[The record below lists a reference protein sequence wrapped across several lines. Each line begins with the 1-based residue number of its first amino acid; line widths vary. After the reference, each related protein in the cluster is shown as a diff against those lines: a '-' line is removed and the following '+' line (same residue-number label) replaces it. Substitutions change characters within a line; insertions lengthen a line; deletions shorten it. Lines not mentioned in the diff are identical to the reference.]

1 MTVSRRMNKKGWRY
15 AAAVMAGLLLP
26 LGAAGAQNLNFGA
39 SGAGADR
46 PIEIQADDGI
56 EWKQDSQ
63 IFVANG
69 NARATRGEV
78 TVYADQLR
86 AHYVKGEGGSNEMS
100 RLDALGNVRIV
111 SPGETAYGDTGVYDV
126 NKSIF
131 VLSGKTVRLVTDEDE
146 ITADRQ
152 LEYYD
157 LKQMAV
163 ARGNAVAR
171 RADRSLRTDVLVA
184 HFDRDASGKTRVYR
198 VEAFDN
204 IHIKTAEEDVWGDR
218 GVYNVD
224 SGMAT
229 LTGEVRVERGENTL
243 AGCSAE
249 VNLNTGH
256 SRLKSCPGQGGR
268 VRGLLQPNQET
279 GKETGGN

>member
-1 MTVSRRMNKKGWRY
+1 MTGPGRFFGTVRFAGTVI
-15 AAAVMAGLLLP
+15 AALLLP
-26 LGAAGAQNLNFGA
+26 LAPVAAQNLNFG
-39 SGAGADR
+39 STDSDL

-78 TVYADQLR
+78 SVHADQLR
-86 AHYVKGEGGSNEMS
+86 AYYRKLADGSSEIS
-100 RLDALGNVRIV
+100 RLDAIGNVRIV
-111 SPGETAYGDTGVYDV
+111 TTGETAYGDTGVYDID
-126 NKSIF
+126 KSIF
-131 VLSGKTVRLVTDEDE
+131 ILSGKNVRLVTDEDE
-146 ITADRQ
+146 ITADEQ

-171 RADRSLRTDVLVA
+171 RADRTLKTDVLVA
-184 HFDRDASGKTRVYR
+184 YFSRDDEGKSHVYR

-204 IHIKTAEEDVWGDR
+204 VHIATAEEDVWGDR

-229 LTGEVRVERGENTL
+229 LTGTVRVVRGENTL

-249 VNLNTGH
+249 VNLNSGL
-256 SRLKSCPGQGGR
+256 SKLKSCAGDDGR
-268 VRGLLQPNQET
+268 VRGLLLPSERELGDRSGSNE
-279 GKETGGN
+279 K